1 MEALQFSPLTEHEQ
15 DSLHLSLL
23 GGRVELTRVEPQ
35 FLPPGEW
42 KAVIYQFGLKTT
54 SDLVFQ
60 RKPFVISHFFGRFWA
75 NSDGRCLCLHLQQ
88 CIIFLCKFK
97 AVFTHT
103 TARCVNRADN
113 RVVHLSLAN
122 TTFEFAPLWNK
133 AQPQVHLWKQIKRFQ
148 KMTGMLCLG
157 KKYKKRAVCIF

>member
-35 FLPPGEW
+35 FLPPGES

-60 RKPFVISHFFGRFWA
+60 RKPFVISHFLGRF
-75 NSDGRCLCLHLQQ
+75 
-88 CIIFLCKFK
+88 
-97 AVFTHT
+97 
-103 TARCVNRADN
+103 
-113 RVVHLSLAN
+113 
-122 TTFEFAPLWNK
+122 
-133 AQPQVHLWKQIKRFQ
+133 
-148 KMTGMLCLG
+148 
-157 KKYKKRAVCIF
+157 